1 MKKLLSLITV
11 ISVIIGAGMT
21 AQAASSGN
29 DIADLVVYGKIFTS
43 ENNQIAEAFAVKDGK
58 YVYVGD
64 KKGAESFIESG
75 KTEVIDYTGKGLV
88 MPGCGNGHAHY
99 LSAFAVQSFGTMI
112 GFDDSVEKFL
122 NEIVP
127 ATVRKARETGA
138 KVVYGMG
145 WEFETFKNNM
155 PTRQQL
161 DAICSDI
168 PMYFAD
174 EENHKC
180 LVNTI
185 VLVNAG

>member
-1 MKKLLSLITV
+1 MNISKKVCSIVLTV
-11 ISVIIGAGMT
+11 LVVFSS
-21 AQAASSGN
+21 AACTSAAET
-29 DIADLVVYGKIFTS
+29 DRTPADLVVYGKIFTS
-43 ENNQIAEAFAVKDGK
+43 EGNKVVEAFAVKDGK
-58 YVYVGD
+58 YVYAGD
-64 KKGAESFIESG
+64 RKNAEAFIESG

-112 GFDDSVEKFL
+112 GFDDDVEKFL

-127 ATVRKARETGA
+127 STVKKARETGA

-145 WEFETFKNNM
+145 WEYQTFKNNM
-155 PTRQQL
+155 PTRKQL

-174 EENHKC
+174 EENHKG
-180 LVNTI
+180 L
-185 VLVNAG
+185 